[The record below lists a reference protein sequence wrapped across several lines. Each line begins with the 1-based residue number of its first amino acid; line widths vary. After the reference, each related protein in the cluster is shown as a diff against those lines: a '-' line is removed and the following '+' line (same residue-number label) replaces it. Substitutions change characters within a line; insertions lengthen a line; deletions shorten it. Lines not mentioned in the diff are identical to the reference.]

1 MPDVSLAALPW
12 LAGLGDIMSTVAA
25 RAEEGERGSVG
36 GSGCSCACTC
46 LRAVADCW
54 NLNSMCSFT

>member
-25 RAEEGERGSVG
+25 RARRESEVAWEGVG
-36 GSGCSCACTC
+36 
-46 LRAVADCW
+46 AVVHALVCEQ
-54 NLNSMCSFT
+54 LQIAGI